1 MPHHDDTAGPTPER
15 LLHAG
20 AGTPDKLYDIGG
32 KGKGRRY
39 TMRDDAL
46 ARALMR
52 QKITSEEY
60 AALRRYALHWLA
72 GGLASHMGS
81 VDLNRILA
89 HDPAAMSGLAK
100 TERQVEHRLAYYQA
114 RDTLTYPPHK
124 RRRAIVA
131 DSVACFDLSLREV
144 GHILGYQSPS
154 QGREAAGRI
163 LAEAANRLIEHW
175 RPPR

>member
-1 MPHHDDTAGPTPER
+1 MPHHEDTAGPTPER
-15 LLHAG
+15 LVHAG
-20 AGTPDKLYDIGG
+20 AGTPQKLYDVGG

-46 ARALMR
+46 ARALVR
-52 QKITSEEY
+52 NKITGEEY
-60 AALRRYALHWLA
+60 SALRRYALHWLA

-100 TERQVEHRLAYYQA
+100 TERQVEHRMAYYAA
-114 RDTLTYPPHK
+114 RDVLVYPPHK
-124 RRRAIVA
+124 RRRAVVA
-131 DSVACFDLSLREV
+131 DSVACFDFGLREV

-154 QGREAAGRI
+154 QGREAAGRL
-163 LAEAANRLIEHW
+163 LAEAAERLIDHW
-175 RPPR
+175 KRAD